1 MKQWFYGEKRQRF
14 SFRKLSVGLVSA
26 TIGSFFFSSLIAGD
40 LSPVKATEISHGQ
53 SAQVSYYYVMESE
66 LTEAEKSILIRE
78 IPKHVEEISES
89 YYLVYRPKDQKLGYG
104 ALPQTGY
111 SGVWESIFAVAG
123 FTFLVLIFARAKNG
137 KRYLSSILLVTG
149 MGSVLL
155 SPTALAVTNIELA
168 AYNQSINLGVG
179 ESLPKPLHIDGFEYI
194 GYLKNEDKR
203 GNSLSSSHKNK
214 SLVDY
219 GTNPDTAPVH
229 EVPELVEYGTS
240 PDTAPVHEVPELA
253 EYGTSPDTAPVH
265 EAPELAEYGTSPD
278 TAPVHEIPELAE
290 YGTS

>member
-1 MKQWFYGEKRQRF
+1 M
-14 SFRKLSVGLVSA
+14 SVGLVSA

-66 LTEAEKSILIRE
+66 LTEAEKSILIRD

-123 FTFLVLIFARAKNG
+123 FTFLVLIFARAKSG

-155 SPTALAVTNIELA
+155 SPTALAVTNLELA

-179 ESLPKPLHIDGFEYI
+179 ESLPKPLQIDGFEYI
-194 GYLKNEDKR
+194 GYLKNEDNKR
-203 GNSLSSSHKNK
+203 NILYSSHKDK
-214 SLVDY
+214 
-219 GTNPDTAPVH
+219 
-229 EVPELVEYGTS
+229 
-240 PDTAPVHEVPELA
+240 
-253 EYGTSPDTAPVH
+253 
-265 EAPELAEYGTSPD
+265 
-278 TAPVHEIPELAE
+278 
-290 YGTS
+290 

>member
-66 LTEAEKSILIRE
+66 LTEAEKSILIRD
-78 IPKHVEEISES
+78 IPKYVEEISES

-123 FTFLVLIFARAKNG
+123 FTFLVLIFARAKSG

-149 MGSVLL
+149 MESVLL
-155 SPTALAVTNIELA
+155 SPTALAVTNLELA

-179 ESLPKPLHIDGFEYI
+179 ESLPKPLQIDGFEYI
-194 GYLKNEDKR
+194 GYLKNEDNKR
-203 GNSLSSSHKNK
+203 NILYSSHKDK

-219 GTNPDTAPVH
+219 GTSPSIAPVHEVPELDDYGTSPAKASVHEVPELEYYGTSPSTAPVH
-229 EVPELVEYGTS
+229 EVPEIDENGTS
-240 PDTAPVHEVPELA
+240 TDTSTVRYEEQL
-253 EYGTSPDTAPVH
+253 E
-265 EAPELAEYGTSPD
+265 
-278 TAPVHEIPELAE
+278 
-290 YGTS
+290 

>member
-26 TIGSFFFSSLIAGD
+26 TIGSFFFSSFIAGD

-229 EVPELVEYGTS
+229 EVPELAEYGTS

-253 EYGTSPDTAPVH
+253 E
-265 EAPELAEYGTSPD
+265 
-278 TAPVHEIPELAE
+278 
-290 YGTS
+290 